1 MNNLFSVGLLTISII
16 ALNGC
21 KESVDLSSNTYR
33 TSQSASAASN
43 SNDATDQSATGVIIS
58 TTAPVTVVKVVK
70 VDENEATQSNTTGSD
85 SDNTET
91 DNTETVEDSGQE
103 PTTTQ
108 PTETNEVTETVAV
121 NTASCE
127 AEATDIN
134 PFVRVQLH
142 YGLMYDT
149 PFIND
154 EVGGLDSIKIT
165 EDAPQNSTILKL
177 ESTIGLKSGQLI
189 TYLGTDGFN
198 RVAKVGDISANQITV
213 ASGNGIETDLKAGS
227 VISNF
232 YHEPTHPNNYG
243 YKAVA
248 DFGVRSAFPI
258 VPNQKHVLLGDS
270 WFDTSESTGTT
281 AFEDQLNSRLS
292 GSTIINAG
300 IGGNTLCDLINRFES
315 DVESQIPQYVWINS
329 SINDYFNDV
338 SASDYKTRMQFLI
351 GKVQALGATAI
362 VYDSAPAVGTSF
374 GGNDLTVL
382 SNRYAFA
389 LLELFEEAQQ

>member
-43 SNDATDQSATGVIIS
+43 SNSATSQNATGVIIS

-85 SDNTET
+85 SETNNTET
-91 DNTETVEDSGQE
+91 DNSETVEDSGQE

-142 YGLMYDT
+142 YGLMFDT

-198 RVAKVGDISANQITV
+198 RVAKVGDISA
-213 ASGNGIETDLKAGS
+213 
-227 VISNF
+227 
-232 YHEPTHPNNYG
+232 

-315 DVESQIPQYVWINS
+315 DVATQIPQYVWINS